1 MEILKI
7 IVLSF
12 CSFIVLFFLT
22 KLMGNREM
30 SQLSMFDYI
39 ISITIGSIAAE
50 MATALEDDFTQPLI
64 AMIVYAIGAILVSF
78 LALHSIKARR
88 FVSGTS
94 RILYD
99 NGKIYSKNLKKAKMD
114 LNEFLMQCRTNGYF
128 NLSDIQTAIL
138 ESNGK
143 LSFIPNS
150 LKRPATPEDLNLNP
164 KQDYLVINVI
174 IDGKIIEE
182 NLKNTGNNLKWLQT
196 NLEKRK
202 AGSIK
207 NILLATCDKD
217 NNLSVYSKIS
227 ELDNSHDMFE

>member
-7 IVLSF
+7 IALSF
-12 CSFIVLFFLT
+12 SSFIVLFFLT

-50 MATALEDDFTQPLI
+50 MATALEDDFTQPLV

-78 LALHSIKARR
+78 IALHSIKARR
-88 FVSGTS
+88 FISGTS

-99 NGKIYSKNLKKAKMD
+99 NGKIYSKNLNKAKMD

-164 KQDYLVINVI
+164 KQDFLVINVI
-174 IDGKIIEE
+174 IDGKVMEE
-182 NLKNTGNNLKWLQT
+182 NLKNTGNNLKWLQQ
-196 NLEKRK
+196 NLEKQK
-202 AGSIK
+202 AGNIED
-207 NILLATCDKD
+207 ILLATCDKD
-217 NNLSVYSKIS
+217 NNLSVYKKLVI
-227 ELDNSHDMFE
+227 